1 MSDLPKIFDSLP
13 AFRPM
18 LSSIQ
23 TYNYQLDKFLIKL
36 SDGVISNDHTTKDTF
51 SFGEELKTVSV
62 TNKYIVSYDVT
73 SLITNIPLEK
83 TIYLT
88 IDLLFEAK
96 LDLKISR
103 KDLRKLFWFATTQTT
118 FLFNRN
124 MYDQVYGVAIGSP
137 SAPILTNI
145 FMGFQEQGQ
154 IRNYNYVGILH
165 QKRYVSDI
173 FAVFETKDHAVS
185 FYNYINR
192 SHSDIQ
198 FSIETEKT
206 ENSIFQM
213 FKCVSNLIQ

>member
-36 SDGVISNDHTTKDTF
+36 SDGVISNDHSTKDTF

-73 SLITNIPLEK
+73 SLITNIPLGK
-83 TIYLT
+83 IIYLT

-96 LDLKISR
+96 PDLKISR
-103 KDLRKLFWFATTQTT
+103 KDLRKLFQFATIQTN

-124 MYDQVYGVAIGSP
+124 MYDQFYGVAMGSP
-137 SAPILTNI
+137 SPPILTII

-165 QKRYVSDI
+165 QKRYVNDI
-173 FAVFETKDHAVS
+173 FAVFETKDHADS